1 MGIYPVSRTAMAME
15 HEIQQAFAS
24 VRQDGPEMLV
34 SLHNKSIFQAIV
46 ILLEMQALLH
56 SAGQP
61 SLSRVHFHMY

>member
-46 ILLEMQALLH
+46 ILLEMQAL
-56 SAGQP
+56 
-61 SLSRVHFHMY
+61 